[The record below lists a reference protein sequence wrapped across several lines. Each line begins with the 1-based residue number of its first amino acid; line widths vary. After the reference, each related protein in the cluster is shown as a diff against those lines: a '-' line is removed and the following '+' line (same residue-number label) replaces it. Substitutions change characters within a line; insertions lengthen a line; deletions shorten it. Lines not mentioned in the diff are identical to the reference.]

1 MSSNY
6 VDCPDGGKCGH
17 YRHRLRSN
25 AYQWC
30 MKKAITRGS
39 NRGQVNSSAVT
50 KPPERRSHVM
60 KSVDQVMMALRKGK
74 SRYFELPRYFVTDDM
89 KIGESAIQSYLD
101 TGRTDGLIKSEW
113 ESQIKASIRS
123 NLVEDV
129 SEDVDLSG
137 LSDRKIDDLVD
148 AVFDDNKTDIV
159 MAIASIQ
166 KPRTFIHDVD
176 WWSHDSKA
184 EEALKEANAKHDVG
198 SDEWYNTL
206 AEGYHRDLTSEHL
219 TYSGP
224 VGRDG
229 GKRGAD
235 DRKAIAS
242 ALKQALGD
250 MVDEIDESYYEEGEM
265 PGIEVVWT
273 GNLSDVG
280 PNDEDGS
287 SEKLHILAPHLIF
300 SYQYEGIA
308 SDPVQLRGEYVIDL
322 PGRGRRARGF
332 ESDILDDMSRK
343 RMRYFDYPDGVG
355 LDQYAAKS
363 VFRTR

>member
-39 NRGQVNSSAVT
+39 NSGQVNSSAVT

-123 NLVEDV
+123 NLVEEV

-137 LSDRKIDDLVD
+137 LSDSKIDDLVD

-206 AEGYHRDLTSEHL
+206 AEGYHEDLMYRDLTYTAAMSE
-219 TYSGP
+219 
-224 VGRDG
+224 REMEE
-229 GKRGAD
+229 
-235 DRKAIAS
+235 DRRAIAS
-242 ALKQALGD
+242 ALKESLEY
-250 MVDEIDESYYEEGEM
+250 VDLDDLVLPEM
-265 PGIEVVWT
+265 SIVWT
-273 GNLSDVG
+273 GSLGDVA
-280 PNDEDGS
+280 PND
-287 SEKLHILAPHLIF
+287 SEPESEIVRVF
-300 SYQYEGIA
+300 SPYFVFMYDYEGIA
-308 SDPVQLRGEYVIDL
+308 PICTPVKLNGAYRIKIRDREDRVDYGVASGI
-322 PGRGRRARGF
+322 R
-332 ESDILDDMSRK
+332 DDMSAHGNA
-343 RMRYFDYPDGVG
+343 RYFDYPNNAG
-355 LDQYAAKS
+355 LDQFKPEKVVRSYD
-363 VFRTR
+363 

>member
-137 LSDRKIDDLVD
+137 LSDSKIDDLVD

-206 AEGYHRDLTSEHL
+206 AEGYHEDLMYRDLTYTAAMSE
-219 TYSGP
+219 
-224 VGRDG
+224 REMEE
-229 GKRGAD
+229 
-235 DRKAIAS
+235 DRQAIAS
-242 ALKQALGD
+242 ALKEAFD
-250 MVDEIDESYYEEGEM
+250 DNPYIDVL
-265 PGIEVVWT
+265 PAINVVWSGSLRDVAPRGHYT
-273 GNLSDVG
+273 RGVSIQSPHIVIVDPRGVG
-280 PNDEDGS
+280 PIS
-287 SEKLHILAPHLIF
+287 K
-300 SYQYEGIA
+300 
-308 SDPVQLRGEYVIDL
+308 PVQLSGEYRVFVPDEE
-322 PGRGRRARGF
+322 RANEGWASGIRDETPHKLGEIF
-332 ESDILDDMSRK
+332 EQMDHSGPNRPKIRMSK
-343 RMRYFDYPDGVG
+343 
-355 LDQYAAKS
+355 YA
-363 VFRTR
+363 

>member
-1 MSSNY
+1 MSL
-6 VDCPDGGKCGH
+6 VPCPDGGKYGH

-137 LSDRKIDDLVD
+137 LSDSKIDDLVD

-198 SDEWYNTL
+198 SDEWYDTI
-206 AEGYHRDLTSEHL
+206 AKGYHRDLTDGSL
-219 TYSGP
+219 SYP
-224 VGRDG
+224 GRAGMG
-229 GKRGAD
+229 GSNGD
-235 DRKAIAS
+235 EDRQAIVS
-242 ALKQALGD
+242 ALKEALRYN
-250 MVDEIDESYYEEGEM
+250 IDDIGEDDYDEM
-265 PGIEVVWT
+265 PFIDVVWT
-273 GNLSDVG
+273 GHLSDVG
-280 PNDEDGS
+280 PNDEDGDN
-287 SEKLHILAPHLIF
+287 EKLHVVNPYFVF
-300 SYQYEGIA
+300 SYPYDGVA
-308 SDPVQLRGEYVIDL
+308 SNPVRLHGDYVIDL
-322 PGRGRRARGF
+322 SGTQERRHGA

-343 RMRYFDYPDGVG
+343 RGRYFNYPDGEG
-355 LDQYAAKS
+355 LSKYSAAD
-363 VFRTR
+363 VYRTFE